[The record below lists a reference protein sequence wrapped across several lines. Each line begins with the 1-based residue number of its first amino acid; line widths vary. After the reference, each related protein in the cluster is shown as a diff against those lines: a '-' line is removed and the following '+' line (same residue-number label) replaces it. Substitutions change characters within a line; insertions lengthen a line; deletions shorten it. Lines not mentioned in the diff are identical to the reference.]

1 MIAEVRHALII
12 EDEMIIALEVEDLLS
27 ELGFSSFDIADSP
40 AQAVAAAVARRPD
53 LVTADYRII
62 GGTGLEAVAGIVG
75 AIGLV
80 PVVYI
85 TGNPDV
91 VLKQGLKP
99 VVDKPISRRALAEA
113 CRQAQPAN
121 P

>member
-1 MIAEVRHALII
+1 MVVPGGHALII
-12 EDEMIIALEVEDLLS
+12 EDEAIIALEVEGLLS
-27 ELGFSSFDIADSP
+27 DLGFATFDVADSP
-40 AQAVAAAVARRPD
+40 EQAVAAAVARRPD

-75 AIGLV
+75 AIGRV

-85 TGNPDV
+85 TGNPDI
-91 VLKQGLKP
+91 VLKHGLRP

-113 CRQAQPAN
+113 CRQAGPR
-121 P
+121 

>member
-1 MIAEVRHALII
+1 MVVPGGHALII
-12 EDEMIIALEVEDLLS
+12 EDEAIIALEVEGLLS
-27 ELGFSSFDIADSP
+27 DLGFATFDVADSP
-40 AQAVAAAVARRPD
+40 EQAVAAAVARRPD

-75 AIGLV
+75 AIGRV

-85 TGNPDV
+85 TGNPDI
-91 VLKQGLKP
+91 VLKHGLKP

-113 CRQAQPAN
+113 CRQAGPV
-121 P
+121 

>member
-1 MIAEVRHALII
+1 MLTEARHALII

-40 AQAVAAAVARRPD
+40 AQAIAAAVARRPD

-75 AIGLV
+75 AIGRV

-85 TGNPDV
+85 TGNPDI
-91 VLKQGLKP
+91 VLKEGLRP

-113 CRQAQPAN
+113 CRQAGPV
-121 P
+121 